1 MLGGVLKSDAKS
13 GTGNNV
19 LLGNMCL
26 LANTV
31 AMVSFSLAVFT
42 VRFYAQ
48 GVSGAE
54 R

>member
-1 MLGGVLKSDAKS
+1 MLKSDAKS

-31 AMVSFSLAVFT
+31 AMVSGNLAVFT
-42 VRFYAQ
+42 VGLHAQ

-54 R
+54 